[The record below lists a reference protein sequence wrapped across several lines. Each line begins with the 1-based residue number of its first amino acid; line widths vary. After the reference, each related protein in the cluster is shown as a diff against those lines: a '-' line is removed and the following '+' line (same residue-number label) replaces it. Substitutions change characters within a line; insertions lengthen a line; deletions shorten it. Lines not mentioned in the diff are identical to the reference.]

1 MTSTSNDPSTSTN
14 DVALVV
20 RLPHDLRDALKERA
34 AVEDRSLASL
44 MRIAARTYLDT
55 EEGQ

>member
-1 MTSTSNDPSTSTN
+1 MTSATASSSPTN

-20 RLPHDLRDALKERA
+20 RLPQDLRDALKERA

-44 MRIAARTYLDT
+44 VRMATRTYLQS
-55 EEGQ
+55 EVEK